1 MSKRVHRNS
10 LTRFFVLTKET
21 MYGKNWPI
29 TGLETKNFFISV
41 VKDFMQQPTYSQPIK
56 KSRSHNRSYSFQTVL
71 SDNFSEGKFLMFTSK
86 SVFTRDRNL
95 ENSSFFYWALPL
107 ATHSTQNIKT
117 FLTIF
122 FVPKLLKWWRKIVS
136 LLKIFKN
143 SSLGAISLRNGFF
156 D

>member
-1 MSKRVHRNS
+1 MTKVSNIKVKIMSKRVHRNS

-29 TGLETKNFFISV
+29 TGLETKNVFISV

-95 ENSSFFYWALPL
+95 ENFRFFWLSPSLSYSFNPKYKDLSY
-107 ATHSTQNIKT
+107 H
-117 FLTIF
+117 FLCT
-122 FVPKLLKWWRKIVS
+122 
-136 LLKIFKN
+136 
-143 SSLGAISLRNGFF
+143 
-156 D
+156 